1 MVIIGQS
8 HDFWW
13 AYSLFVGRVASFA
26 ASGARVRM
34 LLRGF
39 GTNSDTSARQN
50 LTIVLTPE
58 FEKVSVLKIIY
69 V

>member
-1 MVIIGQS
+1 M
-8 HDFWW
+8 
-13 AYSLFVGRVASFA
+13 
-26 ASGARVRM
+26 RM

-39 GTNSDTSARQN
+39 DTNSDTSARQN

-69 V
+69 VQTNCISIWTVLVRTVGLIVRNCP